1 LPTHCFRIILVGV
14 TLREA
19 INQWRVLPPEE
30 KARRRWVRIP
40 LKVAMSMEFE
50 GEPVDLKRLE
60 EAHAN
65 RPPPGSST
73 PLSANS
79 ATRH

>member
-1 LPTHCFRIILVGV
+1 M

-19 INQWRVLPPEE
+19 INQWRALPPEE
-30 KARRRWVRIP
+30 KGASQVAQIP

-50 GEPVDLKRLE
+50 GEPVDLKKLE

-65 RPPPGSST
+65 RPLPPG
-73 PLSANS
+73 LSAPPSADS
-79 ATRH
+79 ATRS